1 MCLKEGESSQLTRRV
16 FMRHKFL
23 FLVGSAL
30 HHFMGESFGAHTTEQ
45 RFTQTLATV
54 KSIRDR
60 VPDSY
65 VVIYEGSEVPPS
77 EEHSSALKSISDLYL
92 ECGQDEVIKL
102 TYENLH
108 NNPRKFVYAKS
119 MLECRCLQI
128 ALGKIS
134 QFRLFEDTT
143 RIFKLTGRYALNN
156 NFSIADY
163 TSAFLAGKYVMKYY
177 DYGERFTD
185 PENLYSN
192 IYGCRG
198 SMVTGLWSF
207 DTILLNDVFRV
218 LNQSFAYMEKAIG
231 VTAGIDI
238 EHSFYHF
245 INRDLIINPD
255 VLGLDVIKG
264 MDGDTYSI

>member
-1 MCLKEGESSQLTRRV
+1 MCLKEGRLSQPIRHTS
-16 FMRHKFL
+16 MQHKFL

-30 HHFMGESFGAHTTEQ
+30 HHFMGLDFGIYTTEQ

-60 VPDSY
+60 APDSY
-65 VVIYEGSEVPPS
+65 VVIYEGSETPLS
-77 EEHSSALKSISDLYL
+77 EEHNATLRGISDLYL
-92 ECGQDEVIKL
+92 ECGQDEIIRL

-108 NNPRKFVYAKS
+108 NNPQKFVYGKS

-128 ALGKIS
+128 ALNTIS
-134 QFRLFEDTT
+134 QSCLFEDTT
-143 RIFKLTGRYALNN
+143 RIFKLTGRYELND

-163 TSAFLAGKYVMKYY
+163 MSKFLIGKYVIKYY
-177 DYGERFTD
+177 NYGKRFTD

-207 DTILLNDVFRV
+207 DKILLDDVLRV
-218 LNQSFAYMEKAIG
+218 LSQSFMYMEKAIG

-245 INRDLIINPD
+245 MNRDLIINPD
-255 VLGLDVIKG
+255 TLGLDVIKG
-264 MDGDTYSI
+264 MDGHTYSI